1 VNETASSYTPEE
13 NYSATLLVDG
23 GYVHINAK
31 TLAALVKTV
40 AQLRPTEGI
49 GKTTPAESVKA
60 EPAKPKAEP
69 KKEAAAQVEKQP
81 AAGAAGVGST
91 PTPASAPAAV
101 ASSQASASTDEA
113 PRPTYDD
120 VKKAVL
126 AMAKISGDKALA
138 TLKSFTGQNGEPC
151 DHGTKL
157 KLEDYPA
164 FLAKAQLVLDEV
176 KA

>member
-1 VNETASSYTPEE
+1 MKGNAVSNEQTAIPYGPEE
-13 NYSATLLVDG
+13 SFNATLQVNG
-23 GYVHINAK
+23 GYVHVFAK
-31 TLAALVKTV
+31 NLDALIKTIG
-40 AQLRPTEGI
+40 QLRPTE
-49 GKTTPAESVKA
+49 PVKA
-60 EPAKPKAEP
+60 EPAKPKA
-69 KKEAAAQVEKQP
+69 AAPSPSPSESA
-81 AAGAAGVGST
+81 
-91 PTPASAPAAV
+91 ASA

-164 FLAKAQLVLDEV
+164 FLAAAAKVLDEV

>member
-1 VNETASSYTPEE
+1 MKGNAVSNEQTAIPYGPEE
-13 NYSATLLVDG
+13 SFNATLQVNG
-23 GYVHINAK
+23 GYVHVFAK
-31 TLAALVKTV
+31 NLDALIKTIG
-40 AQLRPTEGI
+40 QLRPTE
-49 GKTTPAESVKA
+49 PVKA

-69 KKEAAAQVEKQP
+69 KKEAAAQVEKP
-81 AAGAAGVGST
+81 AA
-91 PTPASAPAAV
+91 TPAAAAPSPSPSESAASA

-164 FLAKAQLVLDEV
+164 FLAAAAKVLDEV

>member
-1 VNETASSYTPEE
+1 VNATASTYTPEE
-13 NYSATLLVDG
+13 QFNATLLVDG
-23 GYVHINAK
+23 GYVHVVAK
-31 TLAALVKTV
+31 SLAALIKTV
-40 AQLRPTEGI
+40 GQLRPTETV
-49 GKTTPAESVKA
+49 GKTTPAEVKV
-60 EPAKPKAEP
+60 EKVKPEP
-69 KKEAAAQVEKQP
+69 KKEAAAQVEKP
-81 AAGAAGVGST
+81 AQSVAAPAVSEPAGAASA
-91 PTPASAPAAV
+91 PASAP
-101 ASSQASASTDEA
+101 SSDEPA
-113 PRPTYDD
+113 RPTYDD
-120 VKKAVL
+120 VKRAVL